1 MSNKSRLETQAIQQ
15 SVARSQEKPVPS
27 PSQVIPV
34 VAQPKGAKTTQGLSP
49 ETLQLLQA
57 LKDRL

>member
-15 SVARSQEKPVPS
+15 SVSRSKEVPVPS
-27 PSQVIPV
+27 PAQVIPV
-34 VAQPKGAKTTQGLSP
+34 VEQSKGAKSTQGLSP
-49 ETLQLLQA
+49 ETLKLLQA